1 MKILSLSIL
10 WIPYPE
16 TNVFFTGWCFAIH
29 LALSIALPLIIALSL
44 FRIALC
50 TQHLELCYALLVLE
64 IWMVQKIIFV
74 MLILGFPAKLPD
86 NGGERAQRRVFS
98 LSSSS
103 PPSHN
108 TRVYARQKS
117 RKVWV
122 ESDFCNKIPL
132 KMLTNGWYK
141 WKDSRR
147 GFAASSNYIQ
157 GVKLAEKSSA
167 FQRMDLVRGCIFS
180 SLCGSGKTNTTGV
193 WGVEKG
199 LLLFSCLHLLL
210 SETTVLLPFELPETD
225 KNFLKL

>member
-1 MKILSLSIL
+1 MKILSLNIL

-16 TNVFFTGWCFAIH
+16 TNIFTGWCFAIH

-64 IWMVQKIIFV
+64 VWMVQKIIFV

-167 FQRMDLVRGCIFS
+167 FQRMDLVRGCIF
-180 SLCGSGKTNTTGV
+180 
-193 WGVEKG
+193 
-199 LLLFSCLHLLL
+199 
-210 SETTVLLPFELPETD
+210 
-225 KNFLKL
+225 